1 MKKTITT
8 EQAFEMY
15 QVLSNADYS
24 KMEGEDQVK
33 LVKILIALEPS
44 YKKYEADTKTASD
57 KLKAGFPGIDEK
69 IQKAKQYRS
78 MKEDANAKADEFP
91 MGPAEYHKFMTGE
104 WNEYQKRIRE
114 AIEDTGKKEVE
125 IEVEPLTLE
134 QFQLLLKSNEK
145 QWKVGAGKVLACI
158 VKI

>member
-1 MKKTITT
+1 MKKTLKT
-8 EQAFEMY
+8 EKVLEVY
-15 QVLSNADYS
+15 QVLSGAKYG
-24 KMEGEDQVK
+24 KLEGDEQVK
-33 LVKILIALEPS
+33 MVKNLLAFKPTAE
-44 YKKYEADTKTASD
+44 KFEADTKAASD
-57 KLKAGFPGIDEK
+57 KLKEGFEGIDEK
-69 IQKAKQYRS
+69 LQKANQYRDMLNDPNADAS
-78 MKEDANAKADEFP
+78 MFP
-91 MGPAEYHKFMTGE
+91 MGPAEYHNFMTGE